1 LISGDAFEI
10 LIRAIALQLLASCYT
25 LLPASSACS
34 LPLLHQKRW
43 STPISALRLHS
54 QYRFEPA
61 AGHHARA
68 SSESASWPGL
78 YAGPTLEDALADAVS
93 RQTSHRYNSE
103 HTLHFSES
111 GWTDGT
117 SSPPSTHRTRGVAFS
132 KKHSNSS
139 SELGFFSR
147 LICQASLPKSPAR
160 KHNTLFTNF
169 TSRKKRGVGALN
181 SPVSPSETGP
191 NRPKLVQHLGSQ
203 AVQRI
208 PSSLRLRRT
217 QSAPRI
223 TVDTAIPSDEPYTPR
238 RHGSNPSI
246 GSPLNYPFEIPEMQ
260 STSVTPAASPS
271 AGATSASVRM
281 CGRGDLITLQEY
293 LDESEVNAPRQS
305 IKRHG
310 DTLSPYVQNTSAISP
325 LAISPRGTSVVA
337 PSRQQQPTDYFAS
350 VHVMT
355 HVHNNKDHNIDDS
368 EDLRGEREDAGPSIY
383 ECPILQEIFAKMDA
397 PPGAYSSD
405 SEDSTESIMRRER
418 KRKSILVEAG
428 STDGEMVG
436 LFGSP
441 HEKK

>member
-1 LISGDAFEI
+1 
-10 LIRAIALQLLASCYT
+10 
-25 LLPASSACS
+25 
-34 LPLLHQKRW
+34 
-43 STPISALRLHS
+43 
-54 QYRFEPA
+54 
-61 AGHHARA
+61 
-68 SSESASWPGL
+68 
-78 YAGPTLEDALADAVS
+78 
-93 RQTSHRYNSE
+93 
-103 HTLHFSES
+103 
-111 GWTDGT
+111 
-117 SSPPSTHRTRGVAFS
+117 
-132 KKHSNSS
+132 
-139 SELGFFSR
+139 
-147 LICQASLPKSPAR
+147 
-160 KHNTLFTNF
+160 
-169 TSRKKRGVGALN
+169 LN
-181 SPVSPSETGP
+181 SPISPSETGP

-260 STSVTPAASPS
+260 NTSATLAASPS
-271 AGATSASVRM
+271 MGPPSASVRM

-293 LDESEVNAPRQS
+293 LDDSEVNAPRQS

-325 LAISPRGTSVVA
+325 LAISPRNTSVAA

-350 VHVMT
+350 VHVAT
-355 HVHNNKDHNIDDS
+355 HVHDNKDHNIDDS

-397 PPGAYSSD
+397 PPGAYPSD

-441 HEKK
+441 RERKRSGVNLGT